1 MVGMSPEAPGKGP
14 KEVLKKFFEKK
25 YFLGGYVAWEGE
37 FENGGREPRGPR
49 ERAQKILKK
58 VFEKIFLRR
67 YVAEEGE
74 FENGGRDENIS
85 KRRERLSK
93 MVKEMR

>member
-1 MVGMSPEAPGKGP
+1 VSPGGPGKGP
-14 KEVLKKFFEKK
+14 KNIFEKK
-25 YFLGGYVAWEGE
+25 FLKNFFLRRYVAEEGE